1 MSDERLIDIETKLA
15 YQEDLIEALNKV
27 VSDQQQKIDE
37 LEKACR
43 KMVDRLVDLSEA
55 FESAQ
60 IEDAPP
66 PHY

>member
-1 MSDERLIDIETKLA
+1 MSEDRFVDIETKLA

-27 VSDQQQKIDE
+27 VSDQQLKIDE

>member
-1 MSDERLIDIETKLA
+1 MSEDRLVDIETKLA

-27 VSDQQQKIDE
+27 VSEQQRKIDE
-37 LEKACR
+37 LETVCR

>member
-1 MSDERLIDIETKLA
+1 MSEDRLIDIETKLA
-15 YQEDLIEALNKV
+15 YQEDLIEHLNKV
-27 VSDQQQKIDE
+27 VSDQQQKLDE

-43 KMVDRLVDLSEA
+43 KMVERLVYLSDA

>member
-1 MSDERLIDIETKLA
+1 MSDDRLIDIETKLA

-27 VSDQQQKIDE
+27 VSEQQQKIDE
-37 LEKACR
+37 LEKVCR